1 MTLENEENI
10 MNELGQSLNPL
21 KVISGNAELR
31 ALGSEAGRTT
41 RPVTRKAKSKT
52 LAGLIAEVQHCTR
65 QEERIWFLMALS
77 ASALLALSFW
87 F

>member
-1 MTLENEENI
+1 
-10 MNELGQSLNPL
+10 MNELSQSLNPL
-21 KVISGNAELR
+21 KVLSGDAELR

-41 RPVTRKAKSKT
+41 RPVPRKAKSRT
-52 LAGLIAEVQHCTR
+52 LTGLIAEVQHCTR